1 MSMSQ
6 VGSGLPRLLA
16 ERYELAEQLA
26 SGSMTSVWRGHD
38 RVLGRDVVVKVL
50 HPELAADPSLRSRFH
65 QEAVNAARLTHPN
78 IVALYDTGEQAGVN
92 YIVMELVEGPTLRD
106 VLSANGPL
114 PPARAARLACE
125 VIYALEYAHQAGVVH
140 RNLKPANILLGSDG
154 SVKVGDFSIA
164 KAATDEDAAPSH
176 TGELL
181 AASGYLAPELADGQ
195 EPDGRADVY
204 GLGACLF
211 EMLTGRPPTGSHSQ
225 STSLLSPRAI
235 RAGVPRE
242 LDTVV
247 QRAMASNPN
256 DRYPNAQAMAS
267 ALARSA
273 AHDHP
278 SPAPLVSAP
287 PPPPPPPP
295 ELAPAPGFLRH
306 EGRWLGWTLLLV
318 GLVAALVAVGLTLN
332 RSGVISLPLTH
343 QGGDQQNPGST
354 QPQATAV
361 KFTRAQAFDPFGN
374 PPEEN
379 DADAGNAID
388 NDPSTTWKT
397 EHYRSAKF
405 GSLKPGVGLV
415 LDAGSPTQVKELD
428 LQLVYGGANVE
439 VYGAADSPPSNFEGW
454 AANRLGSRN
463 GAPQNV
469 KISLSGSD
477 GSRYYLIWFTQLP
490 PAPDGDFQEGIAEAS
505 LKS

>member
-1 MSMSQ
+1 MSQ

-16 ERYELAEQLA
+16 ERYELVEQLA
-26 SGSMTSVWRGHD
+26 SGSMTSAWRGHD

-78 IVALYDTGEQAGVN
+78 IVALYDTGEQEGVN

-114 PPARAARLACE
+114 PPANAARLACE
-125 VIYALEYAHQAGVVH
+125 VIYGLEYAHQAGVVH
-140 RNLKPANILLGSDG
+140 RNLKPANILLGGDG
-154 SVKVGDFSIA
+154 SVKVADFSIA
-164 KAATDEDAAPSH
+164 KAATEEDSGH

-181 AASGYLAPELADGQ
+181 AGSGYLAPELADGY

-211 EMLTGRPPTGSHSQ
+211 EMLTGRPPTGFSGGP
-225 STSLLSPRAI
+225 LSPRAI

-242 LDTVV
+242 LDAVV
-247 QRAMASNPN
+247 QRAMASDPS

-273 AHDHP
+273 ANDHTGP
-278 SPAPLVSAP
+278 LPLLPAPAP
-287 PPPPPPPP
+287 QPPT
-295 ELAPAPGFLRH
+295 ELIAAPGFLRH
-306 EGRWLGWTLLLV
+306 EGRWLGWTLVLV
-318 GLVAALVAVGLTLN
+318 GLVAALVVVGLTLN
-332 RSGVISLPLTH
+332 RSGVITLPGTH
-343 QGGDQQNPGST
+343 QSDGDKSPSSS
-354 QPQATAV
+354 QPQAAAV
-361 KFTRAQAFDPFGN
+361 SVAVAQSHDPFGR

-379 DADAGNAID
+379 DADAGKAID
-388 NDPSTTWKT
+388 GNPATVWKT
-397 EHYRSAKF
+397 EHYRSAQF

-415 LDAGSPTQVKELD
+415 LDVGSSKRAGELD
-428 LQLVYGGANVE
+428 LRLLYAGASVE
-439 VYGAADSPPSNFEGW
+439 VYGAADSLPSSFEGW
-454 AANRLGSRN
+454 TSNKLGGKSDAR
-463 GAPQNV
+463 QSV
-469 KISLSGSD
+469 KISLSGNDSY
-477 GSRYYLIWFTQLP
+477 RYYLVWFTQLP